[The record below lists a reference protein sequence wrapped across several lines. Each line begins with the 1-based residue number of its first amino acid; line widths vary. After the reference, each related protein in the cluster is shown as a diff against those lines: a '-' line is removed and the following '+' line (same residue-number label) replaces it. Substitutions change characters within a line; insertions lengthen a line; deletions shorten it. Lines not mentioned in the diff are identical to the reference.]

1 MSEVYYAI
9 SGTGE
14 VTLGGETAPIRAG
27 DAVPADLGEARAIR
41 QTGGQPLEL
50 MVIGVARDL
59 AAKPRYRAKAEA
71 RLPPRRLPRAGPLP
85 SPLSLHIRSRSC
97 MRKVSH
103 YWYILVVPVTLNN
116 Y

>member
-27 DAVPADLGEARAIR
+27 DAVPVDLGEARAIR

-59 AAKPRYRAKAEA
+59 AAKAD
-71 RLPPRRLPRAGPLP
+71 
-85 SPLSLHIRSRSC
+85 
-97 MRKVSH
+97 RKSVVSGKSVSERVDRGGH
-103 YWYILVVPVTLNN
+103 SSIKTKKNKDRIQEKCKKI
-116 Y
+116 